1 MKSLTNEKILIGPSS
16 FAALDSSPMD
26 RLLEEGCYVID
37 NPFKRKLTKSELI
50 DLLSE
55 GITGL
60 IAGLE
65 PLDREVLEGSS
76 IKVISRCGSGLS
88 NVDLQAAE
96 ELGIEVCFTPEGP
109 TSAVAELS
117 LGAMLSLLRM
127 IPLMNKELHEGR
139 WTKEI
144 GLQLEGKT
152 VVIIGFGRIGKKL
165 ASLLAPFNVRILAVD
180 PHLEKSIDYI
190 PLVPLN
196 QALTEADIVTLHC
209 SGDDCVLGEGEFQ
222 HIKQGAFLLNAARG
236 ALIDE
241 KALISALEEGKIAGA
256 WLDTF
261 EQEPYTGPLLKYPQV
276 ILTPHVGSY
285 TSECRKKMEME
296 AVQNLIAVLKKERGH
311 KK

>member
-26 RLLEEGCYVID
+26 RLLEEGYYVID

-65 PLDREVLEGSS
+65 PLDREVLEGSR

-127 IPLMNKELHEGR
+127 IPLMNK
-139 WTKEI
+139 
-144 GLQLEGKT
+144 
-152 VVIIGFGRIGKKL
+152 
-165 ASLLAPFNVRILAVD
+165 
-180 PHLEKSIDYI
+180 
-190 PLVPLN
+190 
-196 QALTEADIVTLHC
+196 
-209 SGDDCVLGEGEFQ
+209 
-222 HIKQGAFLLNAARG
+222 
-236 ALIDE
+236 
-241 KALISALEEGKIAGA
+241 
-256 WLDTF
+256 
-261 EQEPYTGPLLKYPQV
+261 
-276 ILTPHVGSY
+276 
-285 TSECRKKMEME
+285 
-296 AVQNLIAVLKKERGH
+296 
-311 KK
+311 